1 MPSDLLAAARVF
13 QIPGPANPEP
23 APAGPAP
30 ASSSPSAP
38 PRRPAGKAVPVPAM
52 RAVGSVLPEGTLLP
66 EEDRPEV
73 TLPAGQDRLTG
84 PDGPNSPGTL
94 LAVVPIPGTDSS
106 LAIVGYTVPASAPRD
121 LAQAS
126 RRTGRGLV

>member
-23 APAGPAP
+23 APAGSSP
-30 ASSSPSAP
+30 ASSSPSGAA
-38 PRRPAGKAVPVPAM
+38 RRTAGQSVPGPAM

-66 EEDRPEV
+66 EEARPEV
-73 TLPAGQDRLTG
+73 TLPAGLDRLTG
-84 PDGPNSPGTL
+84 PDGPSSPGTL

-106 LAIVGYTVPASAPRD
+106 LAIVGYTVPGRAPRHH
-121 LAQAS
+121 
-126 RRTGRGLV
+126 G